1 MPYKYNRFQFFLYQ
15 IFLQEKRHDAQDV
28 ARKLGLPASTLY
40 HWIEGENA
48 FPVDMLAPL
57 YNATHD
63 IDFLNFIL
71 NDTDQMMLARKPA
84 EVKGGMLEET
94 LDVAA
99 STGML
104 VAEVQKALADK
115 RLSVNDKKSIEK
127 QINSA
132 VKELEDV
139 RRVLKG

>member
-1 MPYKYNRFQFFLYQ
+1 MPYRYNRFQFFLYQ

-71 NDTDQMMLARKPA
+71 NDTDQMMIARKPA
-84 EVKGGMLEET
+84 EVKGGML
-94 LDVAA
+94 
-99 STGML
+99 
-104 VAEVQKALADK
+104 
-115 RLSVNDKKSIEK
+115 
-127 QINSA
+127 
-132 VKELEDV
+132 
-139 RRVLKG
+139 

>member
-1 MPYKYNRFQFFLYQ
+1 MPYIYNRFQFFLYQ

-71 NDTDQMMLARKPA
+71 NDTDQMMIARKPA

-99 STGML
+99 ATGKL
-104 VAEVQKALADK
+104 VAEIQKDLADK
-115 RLSVNDKKSIEK
+115 RLSVNEKKSIEK

>member
-1 MPYKYNRFQFFLYQ
+1 MPYIYNRFQFFLYQ

>member
-1 MPYKYNRFQFFLYQ
+1 MPYRYNRFQFFLYQ

-57 YNATHD
+57 YNVTQD
-63 IDFLNFIL
+63 YDFLNFIL
-71 NDTDQMMLARKPA
+71 NDTDQMMIARKPA

>member
-1 MPYKYNRFQFFLYQ
+1 MPYRYNRFQFFLYQ

-99 STGML
+99 ATGKL
-104 VAEVQKALADK
+104 VAEIQKDLADK
-115 RLSVNDKKSIEK
+115 RLSVNEKKALI
-127 QINSA
+127 I
-132 VKELEDV
+132 LF
-139 RRVLKG
+139 

>member
-1 MPYKYNRFQFFLYQ
+1 MPYRYNRFQFFLYQ

-71 NDTDQMMLARKPA
+71 NDTDQMMIARKPA

-99 STGML
+99 ATGKL
-104 VAEVQKALADK
+104 VAEIQKDLADK
-115 RLSVNDKKSIEK
+115 RLSVNEKKSIEK

>member
-1 MPYKYNRFQFFLYQ
+1 MQYIYNRFQFFLYQ

-71 NDTDQMMLARKPA
+71 NDTDQMMIARKPA

-99 STGML
+99 ATGKL
-104 VAEVQKALADK
+104 VAEIQKDLADK
-115 RLSVNDKKSIEK
+115 RLSVNEKKSIEK

>member
-1 MPYKYNRFQFFLYQ
+1 MPYRYNRFQFFLYQ

-71 NDTDQMMLARKPA
+71 NDTDQMMIARKPA

-99 STGML
+99 ATGKL
-104 VAEVQKALADK
+104 VAEIQKDLADK
-115 RLSVNDKKSIEK
+115 RLSVNEKKALRSK
-127 QINSA
+127 
-132 VKELEDV
+132 
-139 RRVLKG
+139 